1 VTRLKCGGFIFA
13 LRFNHTMVDGVG
25 TVHFMLAVTAI
36 AQGAKQPPIQPSW
49 HRERLRA
56 RDQPCVTF
64 NHREYEQL
72 TDIQTDAVL
81 TATEFSERTF
91 FFGPTEISA
100 IRSLLPR
107 DLDSKST
114 AFEVLTSYIWRCRT
128 KVLQPNPNE
137 EVRMM
142 CIVDARDKFDPPIP
156 FGYYGNCFAF
166 PAAITTAGELCEK
179 PLEFAVDLIKK
190 VRDEV
195 SEEYMHSV
203 ADLMV
208 TKGKPLFTIVRS
220 CLVLD
225 TTYAGLRDLNF
236 GWGKAVY
243 GGIAKP
249 GAGTFPS
256 VHFHVPGQNAKG
268 EEGILVLISLP
279 TKLMLAFAKEL
290 DDLIA

>member
-1 VTRLKCGGFIFA
+1 
-13 LRFNHTMVDGVG
+13 MVDGVG
-25 TVHFMLAVTAI
+25 TIHFMLAVTGI
-36 AQGAKQPPIQPSW
+36 AKGAKQPPIQPSW
-49 HRERLRA
+49 NRERLRA
-56 RDQPCVTF
+56 REQACVTL

-72 TDIQTDAVL
+72 SDIQSDTIL
-81 TATEFSERTF
+81 TATEFSEQSF
-91 FFGPTEISA
+91 FFGPTEIVA
-100 IRSLLPR
+100 IRSLLPQ

-114 AFEVLTSYIWRCRT
+114 TFEVLTSYIWRCRT

-166 PAAITTAGELCEK
+166 PAAVTTAGELCEK
-179 PLEFAVDLIKK
+179 PLEFALELIKK
-190 VRDEV
+190 ARDEV

-225 TTYAGLRDLNF
+225 TTYAGLRNLDF

-243 GGIAKP
+243 GGMAKP

-268 EEGILVLISLP
+268 KEAMMPRYGYGTGIRYRYWYGVRH
-279 TKLMLAFAKEL
+279 F
-290 DDLIA
+290 